1 MKYPLLLAAIIV
13 SLGFF
18 APPAPAQT
26 QSPVTFDTFFQELSP
41 YGDWMNVDGY
51 GMSWRPR
58 VDSGW
63 RPYTDG
69 RWAQT
74 DAGWTWM
81 SNEPWGWITYH
92 YGRWTTLDDGGW
104 IWVPGY
110 EWAPA
115 WVSWR
120 TNDDYVGWAPLPP
133 EAVWEPSTGF
143 TASVDVSYGIGVQVY
158 TFCPVQYLGWPA
170 LRPVLMPVGQN
181 PTILPHTAN
190 VTAVSVRNNAI
201 YCSGPDYAVI
211 NRRGQYAVP
220 QYQLQRSQV
229 AGEWPGT
236 AEQQTLLKQGV
247 LAVRSPKVYPI
258 FSATSQ
264 RSVTTQAPHPRAKPD
279 RRPANPASTG
289 TQAAAQPTPTK
300 TQPSQPAPAAQA
312 GPIYDVTVG
321 QEPGQAP
328 GYTVSGVQV
337 TPQQNPSNVPP
348 QQPQNDY
355 RGGNAQYRQ
364 QQAQQ
369 AQIDATRQQRQA
381 QQDQPPQSATEIRI
395 QQQQQQMQDR
405 TRQIQE
411 AQQEHMRQ
419 IQQNQAAQQQQQAEA
434 LQQQREAMQRQLQQ
448 QQDRQRQQ
456 QQSQQQPQQAPQ
468 SGSSQHQPR
477 SQQTPPP
484 GSGWKTFNTQ

>member
-1 MKYPLLLAAIIV
+1 MKHPLLLAAIV
-13 SLGFF
+13 ASLGFF
-18 APPAPAQT
+18 PLPAPAQT

-41 YGDWMNVDGY
+41 YGDWINVEGY
-51 GMSWRPR
+51 GMSWQPR
-58 VDSGW
+58 VDSDW
-63 RPYTDG
+63 RPYVDG

-92 YGRWTTLDDGGW
+92 YGRWTTLEDGGW

-158 TFCPVQYLGWPA
+158 TFCPIQYFGWPA
-170 LRPVLMPVGQN
+170 LRPVLMPVAQN
-181 PTILPHTAN
+181 ATILPHTTN
-190 VTAVSVRNNAI
+190 VTTVSMRNNTI
-201 YCSGPDYAVI
+201 YCGGPDYAQI
-211 NRRGQYAVP
+211 NHRGQYAVP
-220 QYQLQRSQV
+220 QYQLQRSQA
-229 AGEWPGT
+229 AGTWPGT
-236 AEQQTLLKQGV
+236 GEQQALLKQGV

-264 RSVTTQAPHPRAKPD
+264 RSVTTQVPRPRTQPV
-279 RRPANPASTG
+279 RRPG
-289 TQAAAQPTPTK
+289 TPPVPVVQVTAQPTPVA
-300 TQPSQPAPAAQA
+300 TQTAQPAPAVQA

-321 QEPGQAP
+321 QQPGQLPA
-328 GYTVSGVQV
+328 YTVTGAQV
-337 TPQQNPSNVPP
+337 VSPQQSPSTVPSP
-348 QQPQNDY
+348 QPQAGY
-355 RGGNAQYRQ
+355 RVGDAQYRQ

-381 QQDQPPQSATEIRI
+381 QQGQPPQSETEARI
-395 QQQQQQMQDR
+395 QQQQQQLQDR

-411 AQQEHMRQ
+411 AQQERMRQ
-419 IQQNQAAQQQQQAEA
+419 SQQSQTAQQQAEA

-456 QQSQQQPQQAPQ
+456 QQSQQQPQ
-468 SGSSQHQPR
+468 SGSPYQPR

-484 GSGWKTFNTQ
+484 GSGWKTLNGQ

>member
-1 MKYPLLLAAIIV
+1 MKHPLFLAAIIA

-18 APPAPAQT
+18 ALPAPAQT

-51 GMSWRPR
+51 GMSWCPR
-58 VDSGW
+58 VDRDW

-92 YGRWTTLDDGGW
+92 YGRWTTLNDGSW

-115 WVSWR
+115 WVAWR
-120 TNDDYVGWAPLPP
+120 TNEDYVGWAPLPP

-143 TASVDVSYGIGVQVY
+143 SASVDTSCGIGLQVY
-158 TFCPVQYLGWPA
+158 TFCPVQYFGWPA
-170 LRPVLMPVGQN
+170 LRPVLMPVEQN
-181 PTILPHTAN
+181 STILSHTAN
-190 VTAVSVRNNAI
+190 VTTICVRNNVI
-201 YCSGPDYAVI
+201 YCGGPDYAQI
-211 NRRGQYAVP
+211 NHRGQYAIP
-220 QYQLQRSQV
+220 QYQLQRSQMT
-229 AGEWPGT
+229 GEWPGT
-236 AEQQTLLKQGV
+236 AEQQALLKQGV

-258 FSATSQ
+258 FSASTQ
-264 RSVTTQAPHPRAKPD
+264 RSVTTQVPRRATKPD
-279 RRPANPASTG
+279 RRPVTPPSQGAQIAG
-289 TQAAAQPTPTK
+289 QPTPVATQT
-300 TQPSQPAPAAQA
+300 TQPPPAVQA

-321 QEPGQAP
+321 QQPGQPP
-328 GYTVSGVQV
+328 GYTVSGFRVV
-337 TPQQNPSNVPP
+337 SPQQGQSTVQPSP
-348 QQPQNDY
+348 PQNDY
-355 RGGNAQYRQ
+355 PGGNAQYRQ

-381 QQDQPPQSATEIRI
+381 QQGQPPQSETEIRI

-405 TRQIQE
+405 TRRIQE
-411 AQQEHMRQ
+411 AQQEQMRH
-419 IQQNQAAQQQQQAEA
+419 IQQNQITQQQQQAQAMQE
-434 LQQQREAMQRQLQQ
+434 QREAMQRQLQQ

-456 QQSQQQPQQAPQ
+456 QQQSQSQQQQPQ
-468 SGSSQHQPR
+468 SGAHYQPR

-484 GSGWKTFNTQ
+484 GTGWKTFNAQ